1 MAARNP
7 DGYVPLNDEASAYA
21 PKRGRRPVHDQPVH
35 DQYEIDAPAGVEVG
49 SPPGM
54 MEPPWKRQ
62 TLEPDWLPPPPPP
75 TRTESALAALAWF
88 VGIMVTAAAAGA
100 FVSIWGVG
108 YFSGSAP
115 APQKPLAA
123 DQINLVANIVA
134 DASPARPATSGLAP
148 VSAGDDARPAA
159 NGVANPV
166 QRRVPSVP
174 ELRSISTPSTLAPP
188 APPSTSDVAQLNRQN
203 SPDPASAP
211 ATPKLLDAAEI
222 AFMMKGGAEFIANG
236 NIAAARMMFRPA
248 AEAGDPAAA
257 FALAETYD
265 PLVLAKL
272 GAKGGIAPDV
282 ALAQRWYAKANE
294 LGYSA
299 SAWRLTRRS
308 E

>member
-1 MAARNP
+1 MSAAAQNP
-7 DGYVPLNDEASAYA
+7 NGYVSLNDEASAYA
-21 PKRGRRPVHDQPVH
+21 PKRARRPVHDQH
-35 DQYEIDAPAGVEVG
+35 EIDAPIGVEVS

-54 MEPPWKRQ
+54 MERPWKHQ
-62 TLEPDWLPPPPPP
+62 TLEPDWLPPPPPR
-75 TRTESALAALAWF
+75 TRTESALAALAWS
-88 VGIMVTAAAAGA
+88 VGVILTAAACA
-100 FVSIWGVG
+100 FGSIWGVG
-108 YFSGSAP
+108 YFSGSAR
-115 APQKPLAA
+115 ALQKPLAS
-123 DQINLVANIVA
+123 DQLNLVANVA
-134 DASPARPATSGLAP
+134 DPSATRPATSGLAP
-148 VSAGDDARPAA
+148 VSAGENARSAA

-166 QRRVPSVP
+166 QRSVPSAP
-174 ELRSISTPSTLAPP
+174 ELRSVSTPSTLAPP
-188 APPSTSDVAQLNRQN
+188 TPPSTSNVAQFNRQN

-222 AFMMKGGAEFIANG
+222 ALMMKGGAEFIANG

-282 ALAQRWYAKANE
+282 ALAQQWYAKANE

-299 SAWRLTRRS
+299 SAWRLTLRS

>member
-1 MAARNP
+1 MSAAARNP
-7 DGYVPLNDEASAYA
+7 NGYVPLNDEASAYA
-21 PKRGRRPVHDQPVH
+21 PKRARWPVHDQH
-35 DQYEIDAPAGVEVG
+35 EIDALIGVEVG

-62 TLEPDWLPPPPPP
+62 TLEPDWLPPPPPR
-75 TRTESALAALAWF
+75 TRVESVLAALAWS
-88 VGIMVTAAAAGA
+88 VGIILTAAACA
-100 FVSIWGVG
+100 FGSIWGVG
-108 YFSGSAP
+108 YFSGSAR
-115 APQKPLAA
+115 ALQKPLAS
-123 DQINLVANIVA
+123 DQLNLVANFVA
-134 DASPARPATSGLAP
+134 DPSAARPATSGLAP
-148 VSAGDDARPAA
+148 VSAGEDPHSAV

-166 QRRVPSVP
+166 QRRVPSAP
-174 ELRSISTPSTLAPP
+174 ELRSVSTPSTLAAP
-188 APPSTSDVAQLNRQN
+188 APPSTSNVAQFNRQN

-236 NIAAARMMFRPA
+236 NIAAARMMFRRA

-282 ALAQRWYAKANE
+282 ALAQQWYAKANE

-299 SAWRLTRRS
+299 SAWKLTVRS

>member
-1 MAARNP
+1 MSATARNP
-7 DGYVPLNDEASAYA
+7 DGNVPFNDEALAYA
-21 PKRGRRPVHDQPVH
+21 PKRARRPVHDQL
-35 DQYEIDAPAGVEVG
+35 EIDAPAGVEVG
-49 SPPGM
+49 SPLRM

-75 TRTESALAALAWF
+75 TRTESALATLAWS
-88 VGIMVTAAAAGA
+88 VGIILTAAAAGA

-115 APQKPLAA
+115 APQKPLTSN
-123 DQINLVANIVA
+123 QISLVANFVA
-134 DASPARPATSGLAP
+134 DPSAARPATSGLAP
-148 VSAGDDARPAA
+148 VSAGDDAHSAA

-166 QRRVPSVP
+166 PRRVPSAA
-174 ELRSISTPSTLAPP
+174 ELRSVSTPSTLAPP
-188 APPSTSDVAQLNRQN
+188 APPSTSNVAQFNRQS

-222 AFMMKGGAEFIANG
+222 AVMMKGGAEFIANG

-299 SAWRLTRRS
+299 SAWRLTLRS

>member
-1 MAARNP
+1 MSAAARNP
-7 DGYVPLNDEASAYA
+7 SGYVPLDEASAYA
-21 PKRGRRPVHDQPVH
+21 PKRARRPVHDE
-35 DQYEIDAPAGVEVG
+35 YEIDAPVGAEVG
-49 SPPGM
+49 SPPAM
-54 MEPPWKRQ
+54 MEPPLKSQ

-75 TRTESALAALAWF
+75 TRTESVLAALGWS
-88 VGIMVTAAAAGA
+88 VGIILTAAACALG
-100 FVSIWGVG
+100 SIWGVG
-108 YFSGSAP
+108 YFLGSAP
-115 APQKPLAA
+115 APQKPLAS
-123 DQINLVANIVA
+123 DQINLVANFVA
-134 DASPARPATSGLAP
+134 DPSAARPATSGLAP
-148 VSAGDDARPAA
+148 VSAGGDARPAA
-159 NGVANPV
+159 NGVADPA
-166 QRRVPSVP
+166 QRRVPSAP
-174 ELRSISTPSTLAPP
+174 ELRSVSTPSTLAPP
-188 APPSTSDVAQLNRQN
+188 APPSTSNVAQFNRQN

-211 ATPKLLDAAEI
+211 ATPKLLDAAGI

-282 ALAQRWYAKANE
+282 ALAQQWYAKANE

-299 SAWRLTRRS
+299 SAWRLTLRS

>member
-1 MAARNP
+1 MRRSGGALVMSAAARNP

-21 PKRGRRPVHDQPVH
+21 PKRAQRSVHDQH
-35 DQYEIDAPAGVEVG
+35 EIHAPAGVEVG
-49 SPPGM
+49 SPPAI

-62 TLEPDWLPPPPPP
+62 TLEPDWLPPPPPI
-75 TRTESALAALAWF
+75 RIGSALAWAVAIIL
-88 VGIMVTAAAAGA
+88 TAAVGA
-100 FVSIWGVG
+100 FGSIWAVG

-115 APQKPLAA
+115 APQKPLAS
-123 DQINLVANIVA
+123 DQFKLVDPSA
-134 DASPARPATSGLAP
+134 ARQATGGLAP
-148 VSAGDDARPAA
+148 ASAGDDAPPAA

-166 QRRVPSVP
+166 QRGVPSAP
-174 ELRSISTPSTLAPP
+174 EPRSVSPPSAP
-188 APPSTSDVAQLNRQN
+188 APPSTSNAAQFNRQN

-211 ATPKLLDAAEI
+211 ATPKLLDAAGI
-222 AFMMKGGAEFIANG
+222 AVMMKGGAEFMANG

-248 AEAGDPAAA
+248 AEAGHPAAA

-294 LGYSA
+294 LGYSGG
-299 SAWRLTRRS
+299 AW
-308 E
+308 

>member
-1 MAARNP
+1 MSAAARNP

-21 PKRGRRPVHDQPVH
+21 PKRARRPVHDQL
-35 DQYEIDAPAGVEVG
+35 EIDAPVGVEVG
-49 SPPGM
+49 SPLGM

-75 TRTESALAALAWF
+75 TRTESALAALAWS
-88 VGIMVTAAAAGA
+88 VGIIVTAAAAGA
-100 FVSIWGVG
+100 FVSIWVVG

-115 APQKPLAA
+115 APQKPLAS
-123 DQINLVANIVA
+123 DQINLVANFVA
-134 DASPARPATSGLAP
+134 DPSTARPATSGLAP

-159 NGVANPV
+159 NGVASPV
-166 QRRVPSVP
+166 QRRVLSAP
-174 ELRSISTPSTLAPP
+174 ELRSVSTPSTLA
-188 APPSTSDVAQLNRQN
+188 APPSTSNVAQLNRQN

-236 NIAAARMMFRPA
+236 NIAAARMMFRRA

-299 SAWRLTRRS
+299 SAWRLTLRS

>member
-1 MAARNP
+1 MSAAARNP
-7 DGYVPLNDEASAYA
+7 NGYVPLNDEASAYA
-21 PKRGRRPVHDQPVH
+21 PKRALRSVHDQH
-35 DQYEIDAPAGVEVG
+35 EIDAPAGVEVG

-75 TRTESALAALAWF
+75 TRTESALAALAWS
-88 VGIMVTAAAAGA
+88 VGIIVTAAAAGT
-100 FVSIWGVG
+100 FGSIWGVG
-108 YFSGSAP
+108 YSSGSAP
-115 APQKPLAA
+115 APQKLLAS

-134 DASPARPATSGLAP
+134 DASAARPATRGLAP

-166 QRRVPSVP
+166 QRRVPSAP
-174 ELRSISTPSTLAPP
+174 ELRSVSTPSTLASP
-188 APPSTSDVAQLNRQN
+188 APPSTPNVAQFNRQN

-222 AFMMKGGAEFIANG
+222 AFMMKDGAEFIANG

-299 SAWRLTRRS
+299 SAW
-308 E
+308 

>member
-1 MAARNP
+1 MSAAARNP
-7 DGYVPLNDEASAYA
+7 NSNVPLNDEASAYA
-21 PKRGRRPVHDQPVH
+21 PKRARRPVHDQH
-35 DQYEIDAPAGVEVG
+35 EIDAPAGVEVG

-54 MEPPWKRQ
+54 MEPPRKRQ
-62 TLEPDWLPPPPPP
+62 TLEPDWLPPPRPP
-75 TRTESALAALAWF
+75 TRTESALAALAWS
-88 VGIMVTAAAAGA
+88 VGIIVTAAAAAGA
-100 FVSIWGVG
+100 FESIWGVG

-115 APQKPLAA
+115 APQKPLAS
-123 DQINLVANIVA
+123 DQINLVADPSA
-134 DASPARPATSGLAP
+134 ARPATSRLAP

-166 QRRVPSVP
+166 QRRVPSAP
-174 ELRSISTPSTLAPP
+174 ELRSVSTPSTLAPP
-188 APPSTSDVAQLNRQN
+188 APPSTSNVAQFNRQN
-203 SPDPASAP
+203 LPDPASAP

-272 GAKGGIAPDV
+272 GAKGGIAPDL

-294 LGYSA
+294 LGHSA
-299 SAWRLTRRS
+299 STW
-308 E
+308 

>member
-1 MAARNP
+1 MSAAARNP
-7 DGYVPLNDEASAYA
+7 NGYVPLNDEASAYA
-21 PKRGRRPVHDQPVH
+21 PKRARRPVHDQH
-35 DQYEIDAPAGVEVG
+35 EIDAPAGVEVD
-49 SPPGM
+49 SSSGM
-54 MEPPWKRQ
+54 MEPRWKHQ
-62 TLEPDWLPPPPPP
+62 TLEPDWLPPPP
-75 TRTESALAALAWF
+75 TRTGSALAALAWP
-88 VGIMVTAAAAGA
+88 VGIIVTAAAGA

-108 YFSGSAP
+108 YSSGSAP
-115 APQKPLAA
+115 ASQKPLAS

-134 DASPARPATSGLAP
+134 DPSAARPATSGLAA
-148 VSAGDDARPAA
+148 VSAGDNARPAA

-166 QRRVPSVP
+166 QRRVPSAP
-174 ELRSISTPSTLAPP
+174 EQRSVSTPSALAPP
-188 APPSTSDVAQLNRQN
+188 APPSTSNVAQFNRQN
-203 SPDPASAP
+203 SPNPASAP

-222 AFMMKGGAEFIANG
+222 AFMMKGAAEFMANG

-294 LGYSA
+294 LGYSG
-299 SAWRLTRRS
+299 SAW
-308 E
+308 